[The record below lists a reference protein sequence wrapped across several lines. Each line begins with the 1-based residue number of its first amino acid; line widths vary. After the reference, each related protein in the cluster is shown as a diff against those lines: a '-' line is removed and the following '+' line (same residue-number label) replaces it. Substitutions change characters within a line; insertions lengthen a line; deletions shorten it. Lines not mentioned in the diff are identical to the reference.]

1 MNSTKFAL
9 FVTSESFMA
18 TPLIDCMRFIKA
30 ALQLGHQIDM
40 VFLYQDS
47 VYAALAEPD
56 LPSDEP
62 DLAGQLALLCQ
73 ANQIALLYCAT
84 AAEKRGVQQ
93 IRPGYTLAGLA
104 EFGMRLASVDKL
116 VQF

>member
-1 MNSTKFAL
+1 MDPTKFAVL
-9 FVTSESFMA
+9 VTSDSFMA

-40 VFLYQDS
+40 VFLYQQS

-62 DLAGQLALLCQ
+62 DLAGQLATLCQ
-73 ANQIALLYCAT
+73 THQIPLLYCAT
-84 AAEKRGVQQ
+84 AAEKRGVNQV
-93 IRPGYTLAGLA
+93 RAGYTLAGLA
-104 EFGMRLASVDKL
+104 EFGMRLATVDKL